1 MEVLSSRILLRPRD
15 RARSTAFYRDVLGLA
30 VHREF
35 PGGTVFVLG
44 GGFLEVSG
52 EGAGDPSAATAVWLQ
67 VRDLTA
73 TATELV
79 NRGVVVLR
87 EPRREPWGL
96 DEMWIADPDG
106 LRLVIVEVPAGHP
119 LRVDQ
124 RAEDPSSR
132 SDRDVHGE
140 DNAGNMS

>member
-1 MEVLSSRILLRPRD
+1 MEVLSSRVLLHPRD
-15 RARSTAFYRDVLGLA
+15 RERSTAFYRDVLGLA

-52 EGAGDPSAATAVWLQ
+52 DSAVDPSPATAVWLQ
-67 VRDLTA
+67 VRNLAA
-73 TATELV
+73 TAAELV
-79 NRGVVVLR
+79 QRGVRVLR

-119 LRVDQ
+119 LRTDQ
-124 RAEDPSSR
+124 RARARR
-132 SDRDVHGE
+132 S
-140 DNAGNMS
+140 